1 MKRKITMFIAVA
13 APLAAVLIA
22 AGCGSSTSGSS
33 YSVSPYGSAAAARAS
48 VRSATGTTKVGVASS
63 RLGRI
68 VVDGRGRTLYAF
80 AKDKNGR
87 SACTGTCATYWPPLL
102 TSGKVRAGHGV
113 KASLLGTTR
122 RGNGK
127 LQVTYNRHPLY
138 TFTLDKQ
145 AGQTNG
151 EGLDDFGGVWDV
163 LSPAGK
169 RIASGG

>member
-1 MKRKITMFIAVA
+1 MKRKITVFIAIA
-13 APLAAVLIA
+13 APLAAALIA
-22 AGCGSSTSGSS
+22 AGCGSSVSGSA
-33 YSVSPYGSAAAARAS
+33 YSAGPYGSAAVASARNAS
-48 VRSATGTTKVGVASS
+48 GATKVGVASS

-68 VVDGRGRTLYAF
+68 VVDSKGRTLYAF

-87 SACTGTCATYWPPLL
+87 SACSGTCATYWPPLL

-113 KASLLGTTR
+113 KASLLGTAK
-122 RGNGK
+122 RGDGK

-138 TFTLDKQ
+138 TFKLDKK

-151 EGLDDFGGVWDV
+151 EELSDFGGVWEV

-169 RIASGG
+169 RIESGG

>member
-1 MKRKITMFIAVA
+1 MKRKITVFIAIA

-22 AGCGSSTSGSS
+22 AGCGSSASGSS
-33 YSVSPYGSAAAARAS
+33 YSVGPYGSAAAASAS
-48 VRSATGTTKVGVASS
+48 ARSATGATKVGVARS

-68 VVDGRGRTLYAF
+68 VVDGKGRTLYAF
-80 AKDKNGR
+80 ARDKNGR
-87 SACTGTCATYWPPLL
+87 SACSGTCATYWPPLL
-102 TSGKVRAGHGV
+102 TSVKVRAGHGV
-113 KASLLGTTR
+113 KASLLGTAK
-122 RGNGK
+122 RGDGK

-138 TFTLDKQ
+138 TFKLDKK

-151 EGLDDFGGVWDV
+151 EGLNDFGGVWEV